1 MAKKLTVGELKKAL
15 ENVPDELE
23 VELWSDS
30 GVDQSGDGSD
40 VVIEEAYRHTY
51 NLPDGEVFSDTGEN
65 GVDYFVIYANYVDT
79 DDEDYEDYDE
89 EEE

>member
-1 MAKKLTVGELKKAL
+1 MNKLTVGELKKAL

-30 GVDQSGDGSD
+30 GVDQDNYGDD
-40 VVIEEAYRHTY
+40 VVVIESAYRHTY
-51 NLPDGEVFSDTGEN
+51 ELEKGKQFEDGTN
-65 GVDYFVIYANYVDT
+65 KVDCFVIYANFRS
-79 DDEDYEDYDE
+79 E